1 MREEQKKV
9 GNFREKV
16 PNFCAKV
23 ERFCVKVAEK
33 KQKRRTF
40 PRKRAAL
47 SLCFARG
54 GGKMCA
60 AQGDE
65 AGRSEGVRR
74 TGHDEEAGLLHIAEI
89 EVAAVGDIAQIAEEA
104 IAIGRPM

>member
-1 MREEQKKV
+1 
-9 GNFREKV
+9 
-16 PNFCAKV
+16 
-23 ERFCVKVAEK
+23 
-33 KQKRRTF
+33 
-40 PRKRAAL
+40 
-47 SLCFARG
+47 
-54 GGKMCA
+54 MCA